1 MEQNMNMESI
11 DLSFK
16 ILETILILKD
26 YKSKEEVLKVAHVMR
41 GVALD
46 SEEYPKV
53 VKDAYIEAYKKLEG
67 LSYEEMME
75 IKDII
80 ED

>member
-1 MEQNMNMESI
+1 MENISMEAM

-16 ILETILILKD
+16 ILETVLILKD
-26 YKSKEEVLKVAHVMR
+26 YKSKEEVLKVIGVMR
-41 GVALD
+41 GVALEA
-46 SEEYPKV
+46 EEYPKT

-75 IKDII
+75 IKEII
-80 ED
+80 EE

>member
-1 MEQNMNMESI
+1 MENISMEAM

-16 ILETILILKD
+16 ILETVLVLKD
-26 YKSKEEVLKVAHVMR
+26 YKSKEEVLKVAGVMR

-46 SEEYPKV
+46 SEEYPKT
-53 VKDAYIEAYKKLEG
+53 VKDAYVEAYKKLEG

-75 IKDII
+75 IKEII
-80 ED
+80 EE

>member
-1 MEQNMNMESI
+1 MENNISMEAM

-26 YKSKEEVLKVAHVMR
+26 YKTKAEVLKVANVMR
-41 GVALD
+41 GVALNSD
-46 SEEYPKV
+46 EYPKTI
-53 VKDAYIEAYKKLEG
+53 KDAYIEAYKKLDG
-67 LSYEEMME
+67 LTFEEMME
-75 IKDII
+75 IKEII

>member
-1 MEQNMNMESI
+1 MEKNISMEAM

-16 ILETILILKD
+16 ILETILVLKD
-26 YKSKEEVLKVAHVMR
+26 YKTKEEVLKVATVMR
-41 GVALD
+41 GVALE

-53 VKDAYIEAYKKLEG
+53 VKDAYIEAYNKLDG
-67 LSYEEMME
+67 LTFEEMME

>member
-1 MEQNMNMESI
+1 MDNNINMEAM

-26 YKSKEEVLKVAHVMR
+26 YKNKQEILKVADVMR
-41 GVALD
+41 NVALNSD
-46 SEEYPKV
+46 EYPKV
-53 VKDAYIEAYKKLEG
+53 VKDAYIEAYKKLDG